1 VVGATFGR
9 PAFVDTTRPFCVQRH
24 VAILKPAQAM
34 NVRFLTLMLASS
46 LIYDQAKRSV
56 TGTAQPTIPLRP
68 LRDFL
73 ALLPPIAEQER
84 IVAKVEELLT
94 VCDQL
99 EASLRTAE
107 KQSLRLLD
115 SALYQSLHVDA
126 VAQEQLS
133 A

>member
-1 VVGATFGR
+1 
-9 PAFVDTTRPFCVQRH
+9 
-24 VAILKPAQAM
+24 M
-34 NVRFLTLMLASS
+34 NVRFLTLMLATS

-68 LRDFL
+68 LRDFF

-84 IVAKVEELLT
+84 IVAKADALLA
-94 VCDQL
+94 VCGQL
-99 EASLRTAE
+99 ETSLRTAE

-115 SALYQSLHVDA
+115 SALYHSLHVDA